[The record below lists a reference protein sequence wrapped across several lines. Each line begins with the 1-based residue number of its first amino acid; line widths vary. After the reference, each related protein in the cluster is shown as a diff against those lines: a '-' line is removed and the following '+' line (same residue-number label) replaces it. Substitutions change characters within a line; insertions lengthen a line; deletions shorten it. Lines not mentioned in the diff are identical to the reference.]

1 MMPAHCGSV
10 TFMGSTSASSAVD
23 LRQLVRDVPD
33 FPKPGILFRDLT
45 PLMRDPEGWQEVI
58 RQLSV
63 VCERLQPDLIVGIE
77 SRGFIVG
84 TALATATRL
93 GFVPVRKP
101 GKLPG
106 DVTGVDYALEYGTDR
121 LEIHSDSLA
130 DGQRVLVIDDLL
142 ATGGTAAA
150 CAQLV
155 AAAGGQLCGFG
166 FVAELAALDGRRRL
180 PEEHPVESLIIYS

>member
-1 MMPAHCGSV
+1 MA
-10 TFMGSTSASSAVD
+10 TSSID
-23 LRQLVRDVPD
+23 LRGLVRDVPD

-45 PLMRDPEGWQEVI
+45 PLMRDPDGWQEVI
-58 RQLSV
+58 RQLTL

-106 DVTGVDYALEYGTDR
+106 AVTGVDYDLEYGTDR
-121 LEIHSDSLA
+121 LEIHSDALA
-130 DGQRVLVIDDLL
+130 AGQRVLVIDDLL

-166 FVAELAALDGRRRL
+166 FVAELAALDGRSKL
-180 PEEHPVESLIIYS
+180 PEQHPVESLIIYG